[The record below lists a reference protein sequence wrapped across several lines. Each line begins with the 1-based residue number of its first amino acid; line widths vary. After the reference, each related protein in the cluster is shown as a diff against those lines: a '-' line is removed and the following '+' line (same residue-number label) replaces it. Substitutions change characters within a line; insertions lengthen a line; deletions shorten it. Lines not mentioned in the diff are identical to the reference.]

1 MSKVK
6 GQGSSKNNHKTAGKR
21 LGVKLQAGQSV
32 IRGQII
38 VRQVGLN
45 KRAGAGTYV
54 SRNFSIH
61 AAQDGVVAFQKRK
74 YPHFSGRSV
83 PRTTV
88 IVKEA

>member
-21 LGVKLQAGQSV
+21 LGIKLADGQQAFT
-32 IRGQII
+32 GQII

-54 SRNFSIH
+54 SRNFTIH
-61 AAQDGVVAFQKRK
+61 AAKDGIVHYKKKRFMRFNK
-74 YPHFSGRSV
+74 RTS
-83 PRTTV
+83 PRTV
-88 IVKEA
+88 VSVE